1 MKIKPIL
8 ILLLIFSACK
18 SPEARYPVS
27 QNSGSYIDESVERNK
42 EMIAEEEDYIK
53 QVMGQNP
60 DNEYITSA
68 DGFWYYYNNKS
79 TDSTNTEMPEFG
91 DVVVFDYSISTIEG
105 KPIYAEGEKP
115 TREYAIDKEKLF
127 TGLRQGLKLMKEG
140 ETVTFLFPSHKAFG
154 YYGDQN
160 KIGGNVPI
168 TAKVTLHSIQEEKT
182 NNETNIENEN

>member
-60 DNEYITSA
+60 DTEYLTSA
-68 DGFWYYYNNKS
+68 DGFWYYYNNKT
-79 TDSTNTEMPEFG
+79 TDSTNTETPKFG
-91 DVVVFDYSISTIEG
+91 DVVIFDYSISTIEG
-105 KPIYAEGEKP
+105 RPIYAEGEKP

-168 TAKVTLHSIQEEKT
+168 TAKVTLHTIKEEKT

>member
-1 MKIKPIL
+1 MRFLLALFALFL
-8 ILLLIFSACK
+8 ISSCK

-27 QNSGSYIDESVERNK
+27 QNSGSYINESIELNK
-42 EMIAEEEDYIK
+42 EMIAQEEDYIK
-53 QVMGQNP
+53 QVMGENP
-60 DNEYITSA
+60 DTEYLNSEN
-68 DGFWYYYNNKS
+68 GFWYYYNNKS
-79 TDSTNTEMPEFG
+79 TDSLNTETPEFG

-105 KPIYAEGEKP
+105 EPIYAEGERP

-160 KIGGNVPI
+160 KIGRNAPI
-168 TAKVTLHSIQEEKT
+168 SAKVTLHEIKEEP
-182 NNETNIENEN
+182 NNEINNQE

>member
-1 MKIKPIL
+1 M
-8 ILLLIFSACK
+8 LLFLSACK

-27 QNSGSYIDESVERNK
+27 KNSGTYIDESVERNK

-53 QVMGQNP
+53 QIMGQKE
-60 DNEYITSA
+60 DIEYITSA
-68 DGFWYYYNNKS
+68 DGFWYYYNKKS
-79 TDSTNTEMPEFG
+79 ADTSNTRTPEFG
-91 DVVVFDYSISTIEG
+91 DIVVFDYSISTIEG

-154 YYGDQN
+154 YYGDRK
-160 KIGGNVPI
+160 KIGSNVPI
-168 TAKVTLHSIQEEKT
+168 MTRVTLHTIKEEQT
-182 NNETNIENEN
+182 NNEINN

>member
-1 MKIKPIL
+1 MRIL
-8 ILLLIFSACK
+8 SILSIILVISGCK

-27 QNSGSYIDESVERNK
+27 QSSGSYIDESVQLNK
-42 EMIAEEEDYIK
+42 EMIAQEEDYIK

-60 DNEYITSA
+60 DTEYLNSEN
-68 DGFWYYYNNKS
+68 GFWYYYNKKS
-79 TDSTNTEMPEFG
+79 TDSTNMEMPEFG
-91 DVVVFDYSISTIEG
+91 DVVIFDYSISTIEG
-105 KPIYAEGEKP
+105 DPIYAEGEKP

-160 KIGGNVPI
+160 KIGRNAPI
-168 TAKVTLHSIQEEKT
+168 SARVTLHEIKEES
-182 NNETNIENEN
+182 NNETNNQE